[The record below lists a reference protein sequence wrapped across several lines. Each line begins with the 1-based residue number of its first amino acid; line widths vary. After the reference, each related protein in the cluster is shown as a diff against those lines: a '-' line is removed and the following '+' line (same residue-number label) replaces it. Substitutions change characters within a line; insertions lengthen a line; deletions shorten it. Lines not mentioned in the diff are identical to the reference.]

1 MYLAGQRVEEATMR
15 TTTIAT
21 GKRPRSMRPR
31 VVEPRDHANMLGAL
45 RERLLARRRA
55 IMERV
60 ARTDTALGE
69 LDHSVPTEVEEEA
82 QELNQ
87 ARLVARLG
95 QHGRAEIEAIDIAVT
110 RMERGEYGSCEDC
123 EEPIDVER
131 LEVLPTA
138 RLCTTCAEAH
148 ERGARIRAQM
158 ADPAVSDD
166 VEP

>member
-1 MYLAGQRVEEATMR
+1 LPDQHIEEATMR
-15 TTTIAT
+15 TSTFSPT
-21 GKRPRSMRPR
+21 KKLRSTPHQGPP
-31 VVEPRDHANMLGAL
+31 PRDQASMLGSL

-60 ARTDTALGE
+60 ARTDNALGE
-69 LDHSVPTEVEEEA
+69 LDHSVPSEVEEEA

-95 QHGRAEIEAIDIAVT
+95 QHGRAEIEAIDSAIA
-110 RMERGEYGSCEDC
+110 RMEHGDYGSCEEC

-138 RLCTTCAEAH
+138 RLCTTCAEAS
-148 ERGARIRAQM
+148 ERNARVRAQM
-158 ADPAVSDD
+158 ADADGG
-166 VEP
+166 EI